1 MIIYYLCLIINA
13 NKDIDTID
21 MPDNIILPEPKINQ

>member
-1 MIIYYLCLIINA
+1 MIKYNLCLIINA

-21 MPDNIILPEPKINQ
+21 MLDNILLPEPKINK